1 MSQILTKLRQIMKA
15 KEIHWY
21 VLPRTDEHQS
31 EYICECDKR
40 VQYVSG
46 FSGTNALSL
55 ISLDEAYIWT
65 DGRYFI
71 QA

>member
-1 MSQILTKLRQIMKA
+1 MKA

-40 VQYVSG
+40 VQYASG

-55 ISLDEAYIWT
+55 ISLDEAYLWT